1 LTECQNF
8 RIYFINREEL
18 SILNPT
24 RTPEAQP
31 HNRTK
36 TQNELEELPVSDPAD
51 LTSEDEEQLP

>member
-1 LTECQNF
+1 LTEYQNLW
-8 RIYFINREEL
+8 IYLTNTEEL

-36 TQNELEELPVSDPAD
+36 TQNELEELPVTDPAE
-51 LTSEDEEQLP
+51 LATFAS

>member
-8 RIYFINREEL
+8 RIYFINSEEL

-36 TQNELEELPVSDPAD
+36 TQNELEELPVTDPAE
-51 LTSEDEEQLP
+51 LATFAA